1 MRRKVN
7 TFRPAPVAPTM
18 AAVRAD
24 AGPAELLLER
34 DREVESLR
42 SALADTVSGGGRL
55 ALVEGPAGIGKSR
68 LLAELRRAA
77 QEDDMRV
84 LTARGSELE
93 REFPFGVVRQ
103 LFEPPLMDGEARE
116 RWPGHCPGR

>member
-1 MRRKVN
+1 ML
-7 TFRPAPVAPTM
+7 
-18 AAVRAD
+18 AD
-24 AGPAELLLER
+24 AVG
-34 DREVESLR
+34 
-42 SALADTVSGGGRL
+42 GGGRP

-68 LLAELRRAA
+68 LLAELRSAA

-103 LFEPPLMDGEARE
+103 LFEPSLMDGEARE
-116 RWPGHCPGR
+116 RWLGSRRARARDLRCSGLPGRTAWHPMRPSPRSTASTG